1 MLKSPPS
8 GLTRTVDQAA
18 LPSAPFALT
27 LPISQRVL
35 RIAPEQAGPGGLPP
49 GERRQAEFQAG
60 RELAAALLAAM
71 GSPVTDVGVAPDR
84 APLWPDGYIGSIS
97 HSRLLVAV
105 AVGRRQDVRALGIDI
120 EAIATEREVEAIESV
135 CLRPEEHHIDAGALT
150 RAQFATLLFS
160 AKEAF
165 YKCMHP
171 LTRIEFDF
179 TDVSVTRIDPAAQR
193 LEMRLLRAATPEF
206 APGHVFHCGYRS
218 AQGHV
223 YTALEMGH

>member
-1 MLKSPPS
+1 MTL
-8 GLTRTVDQAA
+8 DQAA
-18 LPSAPFALT
+18 FPATPFALT
-27 LPISQRVL
+27 LPIVQRVQ
-35 RIAPEQAGPGGLPP
+35 RIAPDHTGPGGLPP
-49 GERRQAEFQAG
+49 GVRRQAEFQAG
-60 RELAAALLAAM
+60 RELAATLLAAA
-71 GSPVTDVGVAPDR
+71 GSPATQVGVAADR
-84 APLWPDGYIGSIS
+84 APIWPAGYIGSIS
-97 HSRLLVAV
+97 HSRMLVGV

-135 CLRPEEHHIDAGALT
+135 CMRPEEHDVATGALT

-171 LTRIEFDF
+171 LTRVEFDF

-206 APGHVFHCGYRS
+206 GPGHLFHCGYRS

-223 YTALEMGH
+223 YTALEIGH